1 MMNILSPL
9 PDHSRVWI
17 YTANRELTA
26 NEVNLMNQKGSA
38 FVQSWK
44 VHGTPL
50 QAGFEIVYNRFI
62 IIAVNENVAGAS
74 GCSIDSSVGL
84 MKQFE
89 SEFNIVLLDKM
100 NLGYHGDNNSV
111 EVLSM
116 MEFQNKL
123 DQGGIHSET
132 IVFNNLVET
141 LGEVRTLWEVPLKN
155 SWHKQLL

>member
-1 MMNILSPL
+1 MNILPSL

-17 YTANRELTA
+17 YTANRELFA
-26 NEVNLMNQKGSA
+26 DEVTKMTEQGSS
-38 FVQSWK
+38 FVTTWK

-50 QAGFEIVYNRFI
+50 QAGFDVVYNRFVI
-62 IIAVNENVAGAS
+62 VSVNENVAGAS

-89 SEFNIVLLDKM
+89 KEFDVVLLDKM
-100 NLGYHGDNNSV
+100 NLGYHGPNNSV

-116 MEFQNKL
+116 MEFQNKM
-123 DQGGIHSET
+123 DNGGIHSET

-141 LGEVRTLWEVPLKN
+141 LGEVRTVWEIPLKN